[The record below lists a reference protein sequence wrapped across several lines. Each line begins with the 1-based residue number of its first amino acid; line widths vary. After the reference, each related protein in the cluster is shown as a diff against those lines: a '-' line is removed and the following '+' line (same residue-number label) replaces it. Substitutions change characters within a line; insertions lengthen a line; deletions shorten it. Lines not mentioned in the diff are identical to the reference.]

1 MNNISDIKNCYG
13 CGVCAAACPRNII
26 QIRLNKKG
34 FYEPYIKDSNKCTQC
49 GLCRD
54 VCAYSHKEL
63 ALESTSIHAWASW
76 SDDEEV
82 RKNVQA
88 AALVLKSVG
97 SSFVNV
103 IKL

>member
-26 QIRLNKKG
+26 QIRLNKRG
-34 FYEPYIKDSNKCTQC
+34 FYEPYIIDSNKCTQC

-63 ALESTSIHAWASW
+63 ALDASNVHAWASW
-76 SDDEEV
+76 SNDEEV
-82 RKNVQA
+82 RKNVQVV
-88 AALVLKSVG
+88 ALVLKSVG
-97 SSFVNV
+97 SSFKKV
-103 IKL
+103 IML